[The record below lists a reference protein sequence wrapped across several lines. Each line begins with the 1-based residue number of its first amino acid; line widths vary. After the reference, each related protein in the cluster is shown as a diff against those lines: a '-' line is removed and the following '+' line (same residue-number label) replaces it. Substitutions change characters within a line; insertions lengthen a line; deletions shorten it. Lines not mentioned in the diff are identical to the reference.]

1 MTYSAWLTEVDAA
14 FLKAGRTASTQR
26 VSPTILLREYE
37 KGTSPEDFVKLPQS
51 AFFEDPMSS
60 PSERASILG
69 NASSGVFEFF
79 EDTSVLNSLNRTQ
92 AAFVVRFLN
101 AIGWLCVAAAAL
113 IFLLGMIAVAR
124 SFGPPET
131 IEISETFSPK
141 KTEVDLTINPGRIA
155 LNYLSATLAAL
166 TSGVLFWWGSAIL
179 RGFYY
184 MLGRNQTPP

>member
-101 AIGWLCVAAAAL
+101 AIGWLMV
-113 IFLLGMIAVAR
+113 GIAVFTLLTGTVLLAQ
-124 SFGPPET
+124 SFGTTEPIPLPNPDL
-131 IEISETFSPK
+131 SK
-141 KTEVDLTINPGRIA
+141 KTEVTLTPDRGGIVLTYLA
-155 LNYLSATLAAL
+155 MSLSAFAT
-166 TSGVLFWWGSAIL
+166 GVLFWWGSAIL
-179 RGFYY
+179 RGFYF